1 MNNQFITQIRDH
13 IANNQLDTALQFLCD
28 LLDNSPQLDEVIQQ
42 AGRYASIR
50 QQIPK

>member
-1 MNNQFITQIRDH
+1 MNNQKFITHIREH
-13 IANNQLDTALQFLCD
+13 IANNQFDTALQQLRD

-50 QQIPK
+50 